1 MCSNLIKLG
10 DNETFEKITTLM
22 LNEILDKIK
31 LYNKEQT
38 NHNYFIIKN
47 YLIFFMIVTINLKN
61 FPAFIKTIV
70 TGKKQF
76 FKTLIDSINTIPRKR
91 KKEGLFSILN
101 YLFLE
106 EYKELNFSKNE
117 KEKDNDLM
125 DKPTSNNP
133 YRAHA

>member
-10 DNETFEKITTLM
+10 DTETFEKITTLM
-22 LNEILDKIK
+22 LNELLDKIK
-31 LYNKEQT
+31 IYNKEQT

-61 FPAFIKTIV
+61 FPAFIKTIFS
-70 TGKKQF
+70 GKKQF

-101 YLFLE
+101 YLFLPISININSIS
-106 EYKELNFSKNE
+106 YITSIISFSHSKRSVN
-117 KEKDNDLM
+117 K
-125 DKPTSNNP
+125 
-133 YRAHA
+133 